1 MYLWLFMEFKLKEIM
16 QLMQEEEQEEEE
28 GSGCTQLSRIVR
40 IKSPSPQTAS
50 MVERFEI

>member
-1 MYLWLFMEFKLKEIM
+1 MEFKLKEIM
-16 QLMQEEEQEEEE
+16 QLMQEEEEEKEEEE